1 MEKNSSKNSY
11 FRSRASRLKAEGRC
25 VSCGDYL
32 GADREG
38 RCYCQT
44 CQYKKNKKNKK
55 NKKKEKPAESKIEG
69 KIREVAE
76 YNKANGTALTYGEY
90 GKLAL
95 IEKQKQ
101 QKSGAEAAKIYLE
114 RYKLLSE
121 EDRNSSFGR
130 EIRNDINNKVE
141 FVYNSDLIDVLY
153 YLYVHCYSYEM
164 TAQIMK
170 KSVSTIRNWHAEAL
184 EIFAKE
190 VLKK

>member
-55 NKKKEKPAESKIEG
+55 KEKPAESKIEG

-90 GKLAL
+90 IAL
-95 IEKQKQ
+95 GLLKEQWSQKNATEKAKAFLLRYKMLDDEQKQ
-101 QKSGAEAAKIYLE
+101 SKEGQAIKKEISDKI
-114 RYKLLSE
+114 
-121 EDRNSSFGR
+121 
-130 EIRNDINNKVE
+130 EI
-141 FVYNSDLIDVLY
+141 VYNVDLIDVLY
-153 YLYVHCYSYEM
+153 YLYVKCFDCSK
-164 TAQIMK
+164 TAEIIGV
-170 KSVSTIRNWHAEAL
+170 SVSTIRNWHAEAL

>member
-1 MEKNSSKNSY
+1 MEKNPSKNSY

-32 GADREG
+32 SADREG

-44 CQYKKNKKNKK
+44 CQYKK

-90 GKLAL
+90 IAL
-95 IEKQKQ
+95 ELLKEQSSQKNATEKAKAFLLRYKMLDDEQKQ
-101 QKSGAEAAKIYLE
+101 SKEGQAIKKEISDKI
-114 RYKLLSE
+114 
-121 EDRNSSFGR
+121 
-130 EIRNDINNKVE
+130 EI
-141 FVYNSDLIDVLY
+141 VYNVDLIDVLY
-153 YLYVHCYSYEM
+153 YLYVKCFDVAK
-164 TAQIMK
+164 TADIIGV
-170 KSVSTIRNWHAEAL
+170 SVSTIRNWHAEAL